1 MEYNYPGRY
10 VKALQDITIFGLIP
24 GNTFKPINYLKAGD
38 FYPIAV
44 YDFIGTTGN
53 RYMRFKTSLDSTA
66 AYPGA
71 NYTYIFFDESKVKAY
86 PQPYEIPETVSNID
100 KAGNYIKTLVIIG
113 AVAYVAAN
121 YLKK

>member
-1 MEYNYPGRY
+1 MEYSYPGRY
-10 VKALQDITIFGLIP
+10 IKALQDVTILGLIP

-38 FYPIAV
+38 FYPIKV
-44 YDFIGTTGN
+44 HDLIGASGN

-71 NYTYIFFDESKVKAY
+71 NYTYIFFDESKVR
-86 PQPYEIPETVSNID
+86 PYAEPFEIPENVSNID
-100 KAGNYIKTLVIIG
+100 KAGIYIKTLFIIG
-113 AVAYVAAN
+113 AIAYVAAN